1 MDGDAAIGTAPVG
14 SSAAEG
20 GPGGETRAS
29 VFGLD
34 DALFIRVERDAERIL
49 RSVHR

>member
-1 MDGDAAIGTAPVG
+1 MDDDASIGTASAGAP
-14 SSAAEG
+14 AAEG
-20 GPGGETRAS
+20 GPRGETRAS

-34 DALFIRVERDAERIL
+34 DALFIRVERDAKRIL